1 MRTFLSILLLIFA
14 PLAFA
19 NEAEPVAD
27 FALPD
32 VEGQSRGLSEFD
44 GQLVVLEW
52 TNFQCPCVKKHY
64 DSRKMQLLQSYAGS
78 KEVAWL
84 TICSSPEG
92 AKGYFNAQLVNKI
105 VDGIGA
111 KPTAYLCDAEGKVA
125 QQFGVKFTPHMVILG
140 KDRTV
145 LYSGTVSNEKE
156 VEANPDAK
164 PVDFFQDALDAVL
177 SGKSTGIE
185 RPVQVGCP
193 IPMIKPLVA
202 KE

>member
-1 MRTFLSILLLIFA
+1 MRTLLTIFMLAIAPFLIA
-14 PLAFA
+14 D
-19 NEAEPVAD
+19 EATPVSD
-27 FALPD
+27 FSLVDAQGKTRSL
-32 VEGQSRGLSEFD
+32 GEFE

-64 DSRKMQLLQSYAGS
+64 DSRQMQVLQTQAGG

-111 KPTAYLCDAEGKVA
+111 KPTAYLCDGEGKVA
-125 QQFGVKFTPHMVILG
+125 QQFGVKFTPHMVILS
-140 KDRTV
+140 KDRQV
-145 LYSGTVSNEKE
+145 LYSGTISNEQA
-156 VEANPDAK
+156 VAANPDLN
-164 PVDFFQDALDAVL
+164 PVNFFKNALDDVL
-177 SGKSTGIE
+177 SGKSARPATGTQI
-185 RPVQVGCP
+185 GCP
-193 IPMIKPLVA
+193 IPMAKPVVA